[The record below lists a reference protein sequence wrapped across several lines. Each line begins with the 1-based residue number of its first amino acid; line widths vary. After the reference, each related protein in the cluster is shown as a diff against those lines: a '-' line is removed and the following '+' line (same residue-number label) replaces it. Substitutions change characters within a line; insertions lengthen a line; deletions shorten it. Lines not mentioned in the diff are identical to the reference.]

1 MGWQSYVL
9 PYRDEEHKKLILK
22 IIKEHNEA
30 DWDEVERGEEL
41 YSIVDAAMTNT
52 NTKGSDASCV
62 VTEVGVATLSSG
74 LKTTKLKRMA
84 MAGSHLNSYQRKHG
98 LKSHLTTWRHWR
110 IEDWEQI

>member
-52 NTKGSDASCV
+52 NTKWSDASCV